1 MTIPASEHML
11 VLGII
16 FIALLFDFI
25 NGFHDAANAIA
36 TVVATKVLSPL
47 YAVGMAAVFNFIGPF
62 LLGVAVA
69 KTIGTGI
76 IHPHAID
83 SWVVLSALL
92 GAITWD
98 LITWWLGLP
107 TSSSHALIGGLIGAV
122 LCKGKHLD
130 LVIWSGVGKVAFFMI
145 VAPLLGFLG
154 ALLVTIIV
162 LHLCKKIP
170 SHHVNLYFRR
180 LQLLSAAMYSLSHG
194 TNDAQKVMGI
204 ISLLLFS
211 NGWLSYFHVP
221 WWVIFICALAMGCGT
236 LFGGWRIIRT
246 MAHRLTNLRPY
257 QGFSA
262 ETASAL
268 VLGGMALGGIPVST
282 THVITAGIVGVGSVR
297 TFSAVRWG
305 VAISIVWAWILTL
318 PMSCAFAFLWNLIIV
333 GW

>member
-1 MTIPASEHML
+1 MMISGSENFL

-16 FIALLFDFI
+16 VVALIFDFI

-36 TVVATKVLSPL
+36 TVVATKVLRPL
-47 YAVGMAAVFNFIGPF
+47 HAVGMAAIFNFIGPF
-62 LLGVAVA
+62 FLGVAVA
-69 KTIGTGI
+69 KTVGTGI
-76 IHPHAID
+76 VQPDMVD
-83 SWVVLSALL
+83 SWVILSALL

-130 LVIWSGVGKVAFFMI
+130 LVIWTGVGKVAFFMI
-145 VAPLLGFLG
+145 IAPLMGFYG
-154 ALLVTIIV
+154 ALLVTIMV
-162 LHLCKKIP
+162 LNICKNIP
-170 SHHVNLYFRR
+170 SHRVNHYFRK
-180 LQLLSAAMYSLSHG
+180 LQLISAAMYSLSHG

-204 ISLLLFS
+204 ISILLFS
-211 NGWLSYFHVP
+211 NGWLHYFHVP
-221 WWVIFICALAMGCGT
+221 WWVIVVCALAMGTGT

-262 ETASAL
+262 ETASSL
-268 VLGGMALGGIPVST
+268 VLGAMAFGGIPVST
-282 THVITAGIVGVGSVR
+282 THVITASIVGVGTVR
-297 TFSAVRWG
+297 AFSTVRWG
-305 VAISIVWAWILTL
+305 VAISIVWVWILTL
-318 PMSCAFAFLWNLIIV
+318 PLAGALAFICYLIFA